1 MNVPQLKLL
10 AGLVRGLLE
19 QQNVPIGHSQ
29 ALDAIAALPGLRNWP
44 EVMAFPE
51 RVAATELTTTATGR
65 LSHRLK
71 TRYQVTLTPMT
82 LLKALMPP
90 ESQTEVAPEVWPTGP
105 RPGVYIATSQ
115 DAINALLVNY
125 TEASDGALVYA
136 ERAGSHWENCI
147 DLDEQGLWSNGLL
160 RVPSGT
166 LVVLGPLRLNQQ
178 NWDDAAARFW
188 MACVLALDAGHRV
201 AVLVDTPSPGNLMA
215 DIQLAVDMRQ
225 DQATDV
231 LDGLTGVVTEA
242 GELKVQTPFSP
253 PRPWPVPVP
262 NTATTDAI
270 PAVVLPHLVS
280 ALRDRQVGIL
290 AAGSSVT
297 EDNWWAADL
306 VTALLAVTKDL
317 GMACRILPR
326 DRSTPSKNFLVP
338 EPLKLLP
345 FLPSIESAY
354 AQGYRRMVV
363 LPGSSDLDILAAYA
377 DDVLF
382 ICGAYGADVTETLR
396 NVGGT
401 RFFDKSQELFKH
413 LVAVFGVCHLEGK
426 SKPETACDV
435 YVPSVDN
442 LPTPGMGYG
451 DTSRAIRA
459 HRAVR
464 WEDQVGPLIASKAVT
479 LDKVKEEYRQVEGL
493 EEYLAE
499 RKPRAATGTT

>member
-19 QQNVPIGHSQ
+19 QHNVPIGHSQ

-51 RVAATELTTTATGR
+51 QVASTELTTTATGR
-65 LSHRLK
+65 LAYRLK
-71 TRYQVTLTPMT
+71 SRYKVDVTPMT

-90 ESQTEVAPEVWPTGP
+90 EAQTKVAPEIWPTGP
-105 RPGVYIATSQ
+105 RPGVYVATSQ
-115 DAINALLVNY
+115 AAIDALLTNY

-147 DLDEQGLWSNGLL
+147 DLDEQGLWSNGLQ

-178 NWDDAAARFW
+178 SWDDAAGRLW
-188 MACVLALDAGHRV
+188 MACVLALDSGHRV
-201 AVLVDTPSPGNLMA
+201 AVLVDTPSPESLLA

-225 DQATDV
+225 DEGAEV
-231 LDGLTGVVTEA
+231 LEGLTGVVTEG
-242 GELKVQTPFSP
+242 GEMVEQTPFSRP
-253 PRPWPVPVP
+253 LPWPVPVP
-262 NTATTDAI
+262 NTATVDAI
-270 PAVVLPHLVS
+270 PADVLPHLTS
-280 ALRDRQVGIL
+280 ALRERKVGIL
-290 AAGSSVT
+290 AAGSSVI
-297 EDNWWAADL
+297 EDNWWAAEL

-317 GMACRILPR
+317 GMACRIMPR
-326 DRSTPSKNFLVP
+326 DRSTPAKYYLVP
-338 EPLKLLP
+338 EPLKVLP

-363 LPGSSDLDILAAYA
+363 LPNSSDLELLDSYA

-401 RFFDKSQELFKH
+401 RFFDRAHTLFKH
-413 LVAVFGVCHLEGK
+413 LIAAFGVCYLEGK
-426 SKPETACDV
+426 SKPEVACDV
-435 YVPSVDN
+435 YVPGTDN
-442 LPTPGMGYG
+442 LPPPDLRYG
-451 DTSRAIRA
+451 DMVKAVRAQ
-459 HRAVR
+459 RAVR
-464 WEDQVGPLIASKAVT
+464 WEDQVGPLVESKAVT
-479 LDKVKEEYRQVEGL
+479 LAKVKEEYRKVEGL
-493 EEYLAE
+493 EEYLAA
-499 RKPRAATGTT
+499 RKPRAATGTA